1 MCVKYKICALWF
13 PYGYPDGVSLR
24 EGVAFLRLLVGIGL
38 AVVDSE
44 VQDLRSALS
53 LLSFPDGRDRN
64 WIKFRVQLSLKCGVS
79 SCVYTYVATSADWL
93 IL

>member
-1 MCVKYKICALWF
+1 MCALNIKYVLFGFLTDILMAF
-13 PYGYPDGVSLR
+13 PYVK
-24 EGVAFLRLLVGIGL
+24 ALLFSVGIGL

-44 VQDLRSALS
+44 VEDLRSALS